1 MAGPRTSGDRVWITR
16 ARPGADRT
24 AASLTALGF
33 RPIVAPL
40 LRIEP
45 LSVDPVLTGVT
56 ALAFT
61 SGNGVTAFAALTSRR
76 DWPVFTVGDV
86 TANIARAAGFTDVR
100 SAAGAVADLV
110 SLIATS
116 RSPDDGPVLAPGAR
130 EPAADLVTALAGRV
144 AVRTLPVYQAT
155 ETGTAPPAA
164 FDTVLIQS
172 PRAARALAGCL
183 SPETAR
189 SCVLVAVSPAA
200 ATPLSALDFAE
211 VRIAAA
217 PTGAALI
224 AALGNPVRPV

>member
-1 MAGPRTSGDRVWITR
+1 MTGPRASGNRVWITR
-16 ARPGADRT
+16 AQPGADRT
-24 AASLTALGF
+24 ATNLTILGF
-33 RPIVAPL
+33 QPIVAPL

-45 LSVDPVLTGVT
+45 LAIDPDLSGIT

-61 SGNGVTAFAALTSRR
+61 SGNAVTAFAALTSRR
-76 DWPVFTVGDV
+76 DWPAFTVGDA
-86 TANIARAAGFTDVR
+86 TADIARAAGFADVR
-100 SAAGAVADLV
+100 SANGAVADLV
-110 SLIATS
+110 NLIAAS

-130 EPAADLVTALAGRV
+130 EPAADLAAALAGRV

-164 FDTVLIQS
+164 FDIVLTQS

-189 SCVLVAVSPAA
+189 SCVLVAISPAA
-200 ATPLSALDFAE
+200 AAPLSALDFAE
-211 VRIAAA
+211 IRIATV